1 MQPALLFL
9 VLLRAFLEVNAIIPL
24 PCANSKS
31 LINRECCPVPTN
43 LGRNSGPCGAN
54 LGRGSC
60 EDIIIRE
67 SASEMGEKDV
77 RVNWPIQ
84 YFTKACKCK
93 ERFGGYDC
101 GECSY
106 AYNDGTTDC
115 EKKTIY
121 SRKSVG
127 EMSRKNWRCY
137 SKALRAIKDNS
148 SRYMVSV
155 ANYTDDPQEVLKSL
169 VRPTTYNLFVWLH
182 HLVAKDNEVS
192 VGKQKS
198 INTHESFGT
207 IVSPVSA
214 TIKTV
219 LSVGCEHSQKHKFR
233 MGCEFLSLTY

>member
-9 VLLRAFLEVNAIIPL
+9 AVFLTAFLEVNAIIPV
-24 PCANSKS
+24 PCATMDS
-31 LINRECCPVPTN
+31 LTRRECCPTPTN
-43 LGRNSGPCGAN
+43 LAGNPGPCGAD
-54 LGRGSC
+54 LRRGSC
-60 EDIIIRE
+60 EQITLPYNRTE
-67 SASEMGEKDV
+67 TDV

-84 YFTKACKCK
+84 YFTRACKCN

-148 SRYMVSV
+148 SRYMASV
-155 ANYTDDPQEVLKSL
+155 ADYTDDPQKVLKSL

-192 VGKQKS
+192 VGKLCGQES
-198 INTHESFGT
+198 INTHERGRSAQSFPRIRHDKNGF
-207 IVSPVSA
+207 VS
-214 TIKTV
+214 
-219 LSVGCEHSQKHKFR
+219 G
-233 MGCEFLSLTY
+233 M

>member
-9 VLLRAFLEVNAIIPL
+9 VLLTAFLEANAIIPL
-24 PCANSKS
+24 PCANSQS
-31 LINRECCPVPTN
+31 LTNGECCPVPTN
-43 LGRNSGPCGAN
+43 LAGNPGPCGTF

-60 EDIIIRE
+60 EQITLPYNRTE
-67 SASEMGEKDV
+67 TDV

-84 YFTKACKCK
+84 YFARACKCK

-115 EKKTIY
+115 EKQTIY

-198 INTHESFGT
+198 INTHELVVWHNRFPRDKNGF
-207 IVSPVSA
+207 V
-214 TIKTV
+214 
-219 LSVGCEHSQKHKFR
+219 VGCEHSQKV
-233 MGCEFLSLTY
+233 